1 MRQDP
6 ANVERG
12 TRIVIASHYLERIG
26 DRATNIAED
35 IVYLVTGDVEDLNP

>member
-12 TRIVIASHYLERIG
+12 TRIIIASHYLERIG
-26 DRATNIAED
+26 DRCTNVAED
-35 IVYLVTGDVEDLNP
+35 VVYLVTGDVEDLNP